1 MVRYELQRLPGAPK
15 QYGTMAPGTE
25 LMALLDS
32 LRLHNN
38 VKVRLNGR
46 ELNDDFDLSFK
57 LRAGDVVAVFDQPE
71 SGGLIKTLL
80 NPVEHLNPI
89 RFTKKVMSG
98 LTGQQTASSPS
109 ISTGESPNNDATGQ
123 TNRARLYKG
132 RPNIYGQCR
141 VYPDLIQ
148 QALFE
153 YIDNNKYITE
163 WFEVGFGKYTI
174 TSVRYSE
181 SNLGSLA
188 GASYQIF
195 DPGVTIGT
203 IDVGYQF
210 DDVDNEEVPGLNES
224 EDFPAQTATTTAP
237 TAMLIESNQLKATV
251 LSNDDNFSYFAALA
265 VPHPVTFVINATWNA
280 GGGPVTRDVTG
291 SGNIV
296 YSESYI
302 GEDTQSY
309 TTFYLGDMTGEITT
323 LPSDATLNL
332 TLFTLND
339 QTPLVI
345 GPSVS
350 PLEST
355 QIWVHV
361 MVQLGATS
369 GTSRYRIRFWKVDD
383 NNNQIPGTAE
393 QYDYFFDNDFQVTT
407 RYFRT
412 THKFSPAAGTGRYA
426 VTIER
431 LDNSNDG
438 NVVTLMAIHAVN
450 TRANV
455 VYPEDTIARV
465 TIKGSNNSNSN
476 REQKYNMLAQRHTI
490 SYDRTTGQIDYTLR
504 PSRSFADAALH
515 EWIVIGKQDVSS
527 IDVATLYAI
536 ADSITVPELGYF
548 DYTFSDEKLSLGERI
563 RTICNAARVDGN
575 NIGDVLTFWRDEKVS
590 YPDAVFARSNMFFDE
605 YKVSWQMSLPGGY
618 DGVTV
623 DYVDPLTNKKSYVYL
638 QIDAGGIRE
647 VEDATVNAS
656 QISLDGCRNRTQ
668 AVDRAWLEAQ
678 RLLYSRMSMTVKVL
692 ETEQVVRGAV
702 AQCPDM
708 YDNRQQ
714 NGYLTGRNGDIF
726 TTSERIDFSFGDM
739 WVVMTDS
746 LGNFRGRWRAYPVS
760 GTAKAFQA
768 AADAFELNIYNGAD
782 CQVASRYF
790 IATDSELNSTI
801 WRVETAKPNGDY
813 TQTLTLS
820 EYSDSIYP

>member
-1 MVRYELQRLPGAPK
+1 MVRYELQCLPGAPK
-15 QYGTMAPGTE
+15 QYGTTAPGTE
-25 LMALLDS
+25 LIALLDS

-98 LTGQQTASSPS
+98 LSGQQTASSPS

-163 WFEVGFGKYTI
+163 WFEVGYGKYTI
-174 TSVRYSE
+174 SSVRYSE

-195 DPGVTIGT
+195 DPGATIGT

-224 EDFPAQTATTTAP
+224 EDFPAQTATTTSP

-412 THKFSPAAGTGRYA
+412 THKYSPAAGAGRYA

-455 VYPEDTIARV
+455 IYPDDTIARV

-515 EWIVIGKQDVSS
+515 EWVIIGKQDVAS
-527 IDVATLYAI
+527 IDAATLYAI
-536 ADSITVPELGYF
+536 ADSIPVPELGYF

-668 AVDRAWLEAQ
+668 AVDRAWLEAR

-702 AQCPDM
+702 VQCPDM
-708 YDNRQQ
+708 YDNKQQ

-746 LGNFRGRWRAYPVS
+746 QGNFRGRWRAYPVT
-760 GTAKAFQA
+760 GNAKAFQA
-768 AADAFELNIYNGAD
+768 PADAFDLNIYNGAD

-790 IATDSELNSTI
+790 IATDSELNATI

-820 EYSDSIYP
+820 EYSDAIYP

>member
-174 TSVRYSE
+174 SSVRYSE

-323 LPSDATLNL
+323 LPSDATLNM

-455 VYPEDTIARV
+455 VYPDDTIARV

-476 REQKYNMLAQRHTI
+476 REQKYNMLAHRHTI

-515 EWIVIGKQDVSS
+515 EWVVIGKQDVSS

-536 ADSITVPELGYF
+536 ADSISVPELGYF

-575 NIGDVLTFWRDEKVS
+575 NIGDVLTFWRDEKVT

-605 YKVSWQMSLPGGY
+605 YKASWQMSLPGGY

-702 AQCPDM
+702 VQCPDM

-768 AADAFELNIYNGAD
+768 AADAFDLNIYNGAD

>member
-25 LMALLDS
+25 LIALLDS

-163 WFEVGFGKYTI
+163 WFEVGYGKYTI
-174 TSVRYSE
+174 SSVRYSE

-195 DPGVTIGT
+195 DPGATIGT

-455 VYPEDTIARV
+455 VYPDDTIARV

-476 REQKYNMLAQRHTI
+476 REQKYNMLAHRHTI

-515 EWIVIGKQDVSS
+515 EWVVIGKQDVSS

-536 ADSITVPELGYF
+536 ADSISVPELGYF

-563 RTICNAARVDGN
+563 RNICNAARVDGN
-575 NIGDVLTFWRDEKVS
+575 NIGDVLTFWRDEKVT

-702 AQCPDM
+702 VQCPDM

-768 AADAFELNIYNGAD
+768 AADVFDLNIYNGAD

-790 IATDSELNSTI
+790 IATESELNSTI

>member
-15 QYGTMAPGTE
+15 QYGTTAPGTE
-25 LMALLDS
+25 LIALLDS

-174 TSVRYSE
+174 SSVRYSE

-195 DPGVTIGT
+195 DPGATIGT

-251 LSNDDNFSYFAALA
+251 LSNDENFSYFAALA

-412 THKFSPAAGTGRYA
+412 THKFSPTAGTGRYA

-476 REQKYNMLAQRHTI
+476 REQKYNMLVQRHTI

-702 AQCPDM
+702 VQCPDM

-739 WVVMTDS
+739 WVVMNDS

-768 AADAFELNIYNGAD
+768 AADAFDLNIYNGAD

>member
-15 QYGTMAPGTE
+15 QRGTE
-25 LMALLDS
+25 EQGTQLITLLDK
-32 LRLHNN
+32 LKLHNN
-38 VKVRLNGR
+38 VVVRLNGR
-46 ELNDDFDLSFK
+46 KLPDDFDLGYP

-71 SGGLIKTLL
+71 GGGLIKTLL
-80 NPVEHLNPI
+80 NPIEHLNPI
-89 RFTKKVMSG
+89 RFTKKVLSG
-98 LTGQQTASSPS
+98 ITGQQNASSPS

-141 VYPDLIQ
+141 VFPDLIQ

-153 YIDNNKYITE
+153 FIDNNKYITE
-163 WFEVGFGKYTI
+163 WFEVGYGKYTI
-174 TSVRYSE
+174 SSVRYSE

-195 DPGVTIGT
+195 DPGVTIGS

-224 EDFPAQTATTTAP
+224 EDFPAQTATTTTP
-237 TAMLIESNQLKATV
+237 TAMVIESNQLKATV
-251 LSNDDNFSYFAALA
+251 LSNDDNFTYFAALA

-280 GGGPVTRDVTG
+280 GGSTVTRNVTG
-291 SGNIV
+291 SANIV
-296 YSESYI
+296 YSESFI
-302 GEDTQSY
+302 GEDILSY

-323 LPSDATLNL
+323 LPADATINL

-350 PLEST
+350 PLESS
-355 QIWVHV
+355 QVWVHV
-361 MVQLGATS
+361 MVQLGATA

-383 NNNQIPGTAE
+383 SNNQIPGTSE

-412 THKFSPAAGTGRYA
+412 SHKYTPAAGAGRYA

-450 TRANV
+450 TRENV
-455 VYPEDTIARV
+455 VYPDDTIAKV
-465 TIKGSNNSNSN
+465 TIKGPNNSNSN

-490 SYDRTTGQIDYTLR
+490 SYDRTTGLIDYTLR
-504 PSRSFADAALH
+504 PSRSFADAVLH

-536 ADSITVPELGYF
+536 ADSITVPELSYF

-563 RTICNAARVDGN
+563 KTICNVARVDGN
-575 NIGDVLTFWRDEKVS
+575 NIGDVLTFWRDEKVVN
-590 YPDAVFARSNMFFDE
+590 PDAVFARSNMFWDE
-605 YKVSWQMSLPGGY
+605 YKVTWTMSLPGGY
-618 DGVTV
+618 DGVTL
-623 DYVDPLTNKKSYVYL
+623 DYVDASTNKKSYIYL
-638 QIDAGGIRE
+638 SITDAGITQ
-647 VEDATVNAS
+647 VDDATVNAK
-656 QISLDGCRNRTQ
+656 QISLSGCRNATQ
-668 AVDRAWLEAQ
+668 ANDRAWLEA
-678 RLLYSRMSMTVKVL
+678 RKILLSRVTMTVKVL
-692 ETEQVVRGAV
+692 ESTQVMRGTV
-702 AQCPDM
+702 VQCPDM
-708 YDNRQQ
+708 YDNAQQ
-714 NGYLTGRNGDIF
+714 TGYLRGREGDVF
-726 TTSERIDFSFGDM
+726 HTSEIIDFTAGDM

-746 LGNFRGRWRAYPVS
+746 QGNYRGRWRAYPVDGVS
-760 GTAKAFQA
+760 RAFQA
-768 AADAFELNIYNGAD
+768 AADGFDINIYDGVSV
-782 CQVASRYF
+782 QSPSRYF
-790 IATDSELNSTI
+790 IATDSELNSTL
-801 WRVETAKPNGDY
+801 WRVDSAKPNGDE
-813 TQTLTLS
+813 TQTLSLT
-820 EYSDSIYP
+820 EYSAAIYS

>member
-15 QYGTMAPGTE
+15 QRGTEEPGTQ
-25 LMALLDS
+25 LLD
-32 LRLHNN
+32 LLDKLKLHNN
-38 VKVRLNGR
+38 VVVKLNGR
-46 ELNDDFDLSFK
+46 KLDDDFDLYYP

-71 SGGLIKTLL
+71 GGGLIKTLL
-80 NPVEHLNPI
+80 NPIEHLNPI
-89 RFTKKVMSG
+89 RFTKKVLAG
-98 LTGQQTASSPS
+98 ITGQQSASSPS

-141 VYPDLIQ
+141 VFPDLIQ

-153 YIDNNKYITE
+153 FIDNNKYITE
-163 WFEVGFGKYTI
+163 WFEVGYGKYTI
-174 TSVRYSE
+174 SSVRYSE

-195 DPGVTIGT
+195 DPGMTIGT

-224 EDFPAQTATTTAP
+224 EDFPAQTATTSAP
-237 TAMLIESNQLKATV
+237 TAMAIESNQLKATV
-251 LSNDDNFSYFAALA
+251 LSNDDNFTYFAALA

-280 GGGPVTRDVTG
+280 GGSPVTRNVTG

-296 YSESYI
+296 YSESFI
-302 GEDTQSY
+302 GTDTLSY

-323 LPSDATLNL
+323 LPADAIINL

-350 PLEST
+350 PIESS
-355 QIWVHV
+355 QVWVHV
-361 MVQLGATS
+361 MVQLGATA

-383 NNNQIPGTAE
+383 SNNQIPGTSE

-412 THKFSPAAGTGRYA
+412 SHKYTPAAGSGRYA

-450 TRANV
+450 VRENV
-455 VYPEDTIARV
+455 VYPDDTIAKV
-465 TIKGSNNSNSN
+465 TIKGPNNSNSN

-490 SYDRTTGQIDYTLR
+490 SYDRATGLIDYTLR

-515 EWIVIGKQDVSS
+515 EWIVIGRQDVSS

-563 RTICNAARVDGN
+563 KTICNVARVDGN
-575 NIGDVLTFWRDEKVS
+575 NIGDVLTFWRDEKVVN
-590 YPDAVFARSNMFFDE
+590 PDAVFARSNMFWDE
-605 YKVSWQMSLPGGY
+605 YKVTWTMSLPGGY
-618 DGVTV
+618 DGVTL
-623 DYVDPLTNKKSYVYL
+623 DYVDASTNKKSYIYL
-638 QIDAGGIRE
+638 SITDAGITQ
-647 VEDATVNAS
+647 VDDATVNAK
-656 QISLDGCRNRTQ
+656 QISLSGCRNATQ
-668 AVDRAWLEAQ
+668 ANDRAWLEA
-678 RLLYSRMSMTVKVL
+678 RKILLSRVTMTVKVL
-692 ETEQVVRGAV
+692 ESTQVMRGTV
-702 AQCPDM
+702 VQCPDM
-708 YDNRQQ
+708 YDNAQQ
-714 NGYLTGRNGDIF
+714 TGYLRGREGDVF
-726 TTSERIDFSFGDM
+726 HTSEIIDFTAGDM

-746 LGNFRGRWRAYPVS
+746 QGNYRGRWRAYPVDGVS
-760 GTAKAFQA
+760 RAFQA
-768 AADAFELNIYNGAD
+768 AADGFDINIYDGVSV
-782 CQVASRYF
+782 QSPSRYF
-790 IATDSELNSTI
+790 IATDSELNSTL
-801 WRVETAKPNGDY
+801 WRVDSAKPNGDE
-813 TQTLTLS
+813 TQTLSLT
-820 EYSDSIYP
+820 EYSAAIYS

>member
-15 QYGTMAPGTE
+15 QYGTTAPGTE
-25 LMALLDS
+25 LVALLDS

-174 TSVRYSE
+174 SSVRYSE

-195 DPGVTIGT
+195 DPGATIGT

-280 GGGPVTRDVTG
+280 GGGPVTRNVTG

-309 TTFYLGDMTGEITT
+309 TTFYLGDMTGEVTT
-323 LPSDATLNL
+323 LPADATLNL

-575 NIGDVLTFWRDEKVS
+575 NIGDVLTFWRDEKVT

-678 RLLYSRMSMTVKVL
+678 RLMYSRMSMTVKVL

-702 AQCPDM
+702 VQCPDM

-768 AADAFELNIYNGAD
+768 AADAFDLNIYNGAD

>member
-1 MVRYELQRLPGAPK
+1 MVRYELQRLPGAPR
-15 QYGTMAPGTE
+15 QRGTEEPGTQ
-25 LMALLDS
+25 LIALLDK
-32 LRLHNN
+32 LKLHNN
-38 VKVRLNGR
+38 VVVKLNGR
-46 ELNDDFDLSFK
+46 KLDDDFDLSCP

-71 SGGLIKTLL
+71 GGGLIKTLL
-80 NPVEHLNPI
+80 NPIEHLNPI
-89 RFTKKVMSG
+89 RFTKKVLAG
-98 LTGQQTASSPS
+98 ITGQQTASSPS

-141 VYPDLIQ
+141 VFPDLIQ

-153 YIDNNKYITE
+153 FIDNNKYITE
-163 WFEVGFGKYTI
+163 WFEVGYGKYTI
-174 TSVRYSE
+174 SSVRYSE

-188 GASYQIF
+188 GASYQTF

-237 TAMLIESNQLKATV
+237 TAMVIESNQLKATV
-251 LSNDDNFSYFAALA
+251 LSNDDNFTYFAALA

-280 GGGPVTRDVTG
+280 GGSPVTRNVTG

-296 YSESYI
+296 YSESFI
-302 GEDTQSY
+302 GEDTLSY

-323 LPSDATLNL
+323 LPADATINL

-350 PLEST
+350 PLESS
-355 QIWVHV
+355 QVWVHV
-361 MVQLGATS
+361 MVQLGATA

-383 NNNQIPGTAE
+383 SNNQIPGTSE

-412 THKFSPAAGTGRYA
+412 SHKYTPAAGAGRYA

-450 TRANV
+450 TRENV
-455 VYPEDTIARV
+455 VYPDDTIAKV
-465 TIKGSNNSNSN
+465 TIKGPNNSNSN

-490 SYDRTTGQIDYTLR
+490 SYDRTTGLIDYTLR
-504 PSRSFADAALH
+504 PSRSFADAVLH

-536 ADSITVPELGYF
+536 ADSITVPELSYF

-563 RTICNAARVDGN
+563 KTICNVARVDGN
-575 NIGDVLTFWRDEKVS
+575 NIGDVLTFWRDEKVVN
-590 YPDAVFARSNMFFDE
+590 PDAVFARSNMFWDE
-605 YKVSWQMSLPGGY
+605 YKVTWTMSLPGGY
-618 DGVTV
+618 DGVTL
-623 DYVDPLTNKKSYVYL
+623 DYVDASTNKKSYIYL
-638 QIDAGGIRE
+638 SITDAGITQ
-647 VEDATVNAS
+647 VDDATVNAK
-656 QISLDGCRNRTQ
+656 QISLSGCRNATQ
-668 AVDRAWLEAQ
+668 ANDRAWLEA
-678 RLLYSRMSMTVKVL
+678 RKILLSRVTMTVKVL
-692 ETEQVVRGAV
+692 ESTQVMRGTV
-702 AQCPDM
+702 VQCPDM
-708 YDNRQQ
+708 YDNAQQ
-714 NGYLTGRNGDIF
+714 TGYLRGREGDVF
-726 TTSERIDFSFGDM
+726 HTSEIIDFTAGDM

-746 LGNFRGRWRAYPVS
+746 QGNYRGRWRAYPVDGVS
-760 GTAKAFQA
+760 RAFQA
-768 AADAFELNIYNGAD
+768 AADGFDINIYDGVSV
-782 CQVASRYF
+782 QSPSRYF
-790 IATDSELNSTI
+790 IATDSELNSTL
-801 WRVETAKPNGDY
+801 WRVDSAKPNGDE
-813 TQTLTLS
+813 TQTLSLT
-820 EYSDSIYP
+820 EYSAAIYS

>member
-15 QYGTMAPGTE
+15 QYGTTAPGTE
-25 LMALLDS
+25 LIALLDS

-174 TSVRYSE
+174 SSVRYSE

-195 DPGVTIGT
+195 DPGATIGT

-251 LSNDDNFSYFAALA
+251 LSNDDNFSYFSALA

-280 GGGPVTRDVTG
+280 GGGPVTRNVTG

-309 TTFYLGDMTGEITT
+309 TTFYLGDMTGEVTT
-323 LPSDATLNL
+323 LPADATLNL

-575 NIGDVLTFWRDEKVS
+575 NIGDVLTFWRDEKVT

-668 AVDRAWLEAQ
+668 AVDRAWLEAR

-702 AQCPDM
+702 VQCPDM

-760 GTAKAFQA
+760 GAAKAFQA
-768 AADAFELNIYNGAD
+768 AADAFDLNIYNGAD

>member
-15 QYGTMAPGTE
+15 QYGTTAPGTE
-25 LMALLDS
+25 LVALLDS

-174 TSVRYSE
+174 SSVRYSE

-195 DPGVTIGT
+195 DPGATIGT

-280 GGGPVTRDVTG
+280 GGGPVTRNVTG

-309 TTFYLGDMTGEITT
+309 TTFYLGDMTGEVTT
-323 LPSDATLNL
+323 LPADATLNL

-563 RTICNAARVDGN
+563 RTILNAARVDGN
-575 NIGDVLTFWRDEKVS
+575 NIGDVLTFWRDEKVT

-678 RLLYSRMSMTVKVL
+678 RLMYSRMSMTVKVL

-702 AQCPDM
+702 VQCPDM

-768 AADAFELNIYNGAD
+768 AADAFDLNIYNGAD

>member
-15 QYGTMAPGTE
+15 QYGTTAPGTE
-25 LMALLDS
+25 LIALLDS

-163 WFEVGFGKYTI
+163 WFEVGYGKYTI
-174 TSVRYSE
+174 PSVRYSE

-195 DPGVTIGT
+195 DPGATIGT

-251 LSNDDNFSYFAALA
+251 LSNDDNFSYFSALA

-280 GGGPVTRDVTG
+280 GGGPVTRNVTG

-309 TTFYLGDMTGEITT
+309 TTFYLGDMTGEVTT
-323 LPSDATLNL
+323 LPADATLNL

-465 TIKGSNNSNSN
+465 TIKGGNNSNSN

-527 IDVATLYAI
+527 IDVAMLYAI
-536 ADSITVPELGYF
+536 ADSISVPELGYF

-575 NIGDVLTFWRDEKVS
+575 NIGDVLTFWRDEKVT

-678 RLLYSRMSMTVKVL
+678 RILYSRLSMTVKVL

-702 AQCPDM
+702 VQCPDM
-708 YDNRQQ
+708 YDNKQQ

-768 AADAFELNIYNGAD
+768 AADAFDLNIYNGAD

>member
-15 QYGTMAPGTE
+15 QYGTTAPGTE
-25 LMALLDS
+25 LIVLLDS

-174 TSVRYSE
+174 SSVRYSE

-195 DPGVTIGT
+195 DPGATIGT

-251 LSNDDNFSYFAALA
+251 LSNDDNFSYFSALA

-309 TTFYLGDMTGEITT
+309 TTFYLGDMTGEVTT
-323 LPSDATLNL
+323 LPADATLNL

-575 NIGDVLTFWRDEKVS
+575 NIGDVLTFWRDEKVT

-702 AQCPDM
+702 VQCPDM

-746 LGNFRGRWRAYPVS
+746 LGNFRGRWRVYPVS

-768 AADAFELNIYNGAD
+768 AADAFDLNIYNGAD

>member
-15 QYGTMAPGTE
+15 QYGTTATGTE
-25 LMALLDS
+25 LIALLDS

-71 SGGLIKTLL
+71 SGGLLKTLL

-89 RFTKKVMSG
+89 RFTKKVLAG
-98 LTGQQTASSPS
+98 IAGQQNASAPS

-141 VYPDLIQ
+141 VFPDLTQ

-153 YIDNNKYITE
+153 FIDNNKYITE
-163 WFEVGFGKYTI
+163 WFEVGIGKYTI
-174 TSVRYSE
+174 SSVRYSE

-195 DPGVTIGT
+195 EPGATIGT

-210 DDVDNEEVPGLNES
+210 DDIDNEEVPGLNES
-224 EDFPAQTATTTAP
+224 EDFPAQTATTSTP
-237 TAMLIESNQLKATV
+237 TAISIESNQLKATV

-265 VPHPVTFVINATWNA
+265 VPHPVTFVINATWNS
-280 GGGPVTRDVTG
+280 GGSPVTRNVTG

-302 GEDTQSY
+302 GDDTQSY

-323 LPSDATLNL
+323 LPANATINL

-350 PLEST
+350 PLESS
-355 QIWVHV
+355 QIWVHA
-361 MVQLGATS
+361 MVQLGATA
-369 GTSRYRIRFWKVDD
+369 GTTRYRIRFWKVDE

-393 QYDYFFDNDFQVTT
+393 QYDYFFDNDYQVST
-407 RYFRT
+407 RNFRT
-412 THKFSPAAGTGRYA
+412 THKFTPAAGMGRYA

-431 LDNSNDG
+431 LDNSNDS

-450 TRANV
+450 TRVNV
-455 VYPEDTIARV
+455 VYPDDTIARV

-490 SYDRTTGQIDYTLR
+490 SYDRATGQIDYTLR
-504 PSRSFADAALH
+504 PSRSFADAVLH
-515 EWIVIGKQDVSS
+515 EWIVIGKQEASS

-563 RTICNAARVDGN
+563 RAICNVARVDGN

-618 DGVTV
+618 DGITV

-656 QISLDGCRNRTQ
+656 QISLNGCRNRTQ
-668 AVDRAWLEAQ
+668 ALDRAWLEAQ
-678 RLLYSRMSMTVKVL
+678 RLLFSRLSMTIKVL

-702 AQCPDM
+702 VQCPDM
-708 YDNRQQ
+708 YDNKQQ

-726 TTSERIDFSFGDM
+726 TTSERIDFSLGDM

-746 LGNFRGRWRAYPVS
+746 LGNFRGRWRAYPVTGNS
-760 GTAKAFQA
+760 KAFQA
-768 AADAFELNIYNGAD
+768 AADAFDLNIYNGSD

-790 IATDSELNSTI
+790 IATDSELNSSI

-820 EYSDSIYP
+820 EYSDAIYP

>member
-15 QYGTMAPGTE
+15 QYGTTAPGTE
-25 LMALLDS
+25 LIALLDS

-57 LRAGDVVAVFDQPE
+57 LRVGDVVAVFDQPE

-98 LTGQQTASSPS
+98 LSGQQTASSPS

-163 WFEVGFGKYTI
+163 WFEVGYGKYTI
-174 TSVRYSE
+174 SSVRYSE

-195 DPGVTIGT
+195 DPGATIGT

-323 LPSDATLNL
+323 LPSDATLNM

-455 VYPEDTIARV
+455 VYPDDTIARV

-476 REQKYNMLAQRHTI
+476 REQKYNMLAHRHTI

-515 EWIVIGKQDVSS
+515 EWVVIGKQDVSS

-536 ADSITVPELGYF
+536 ADSISVPELGYF

-575 NIGDVLTFWRDEKVS
+575 NIGDVLTFWRDEKVT

-638 QIDAGGIRE
+638 QIDASGIRE

-678 RLLYSRMSMTVKVL
+678 RLMYSRMSMTVKVL

-702 AQCPDM
+702 VQCPDM

-714 NGYLTGRNGDIF
+714 NGYLTGRNDDIF

-768 AADAFELNIYNGAD
+768 AADAFDLNIYNGAD

>member
-1 MVRYELQRLPGAPK
+1 
-15 QYGTMAPGTE
+15 
-25 LMALLDS
+25 
-32 LRLHNN
+32 
-38 VKVRLNGR
+38 
-46 ELNDDFDLSFK
+46 
-57 LRAGDVVAVFDQPE
+57 
-71 SGGLIKTLL
+71 
-80 NPVEHLNPI
+80 
-89 RFTKKVMSG
+89 MSG

-174 TSVRYSE
+174 SSVRYSE

-195 DPGVTIGT
+195 DPGATIGT

-323 LPSDATLNL
+323 LPSDTTLNL

-455 VYPEDTIARV
+455 VYPDDTIARV

-476 REQKYNMLAQRHTI
+476 REQKYNMLAHRHTI

-515 EWIVIGKQDVSS
+515 EWVVIGKQDVSS

-536 ADSITVPELGYF
+536 ADSISVPELGYF

-575 NIGDVLTFWRDEKVS
+575 NIGDVLTFWRDEKVT

-638 QIDAGGIRE
+638 QIDASGIRE

-702 AQCPDM
+702 VQCPDM

-768 AADAFELNIYNGAD
+768 AADAFDLNIYNGAD

-790 IATDSELNSTI
+790 IATESELNSTI

>member
-15 QYGTMAPGTE
+15 QYGTTAPGTE
-25 LMALLDS
+25 LIALLDS

-57 LRAGDVVAVFDQPE
+57 LHAGDVVAVFDQPE

-174 TSVRYSE
+174 SSVRYSE

-195 DPGVTIGT
+195 DPGATIGT

-455 VYPEDTIARV
+455 IYPDDTIARV

-476 REQKYNMLAQRHTI
+476 REQKYNMLAHRHTI

-515 EWIVIGKQDVSS
+515 EWVVIGKQDVSS

-536 ADSITVPELGYF
+536 ADSISVPELGYF

-575 NIGDVLTFWRDEKVS
+575 NIGDVLTFWRDEKVT

-668 AVDRAWLEAQ
+668 AVDRAWLEAR

-702 AQCPDM
+702 VQCPDM

-746 LGNFRGRWRAYPVS
+746 QGNFRGRWRAYPVT
-760 GTAKAFQA
+760 GNAKAFQT
-768 AADAFELNIYNGAD
+768 AADAFDLNIYNGAD

>member
-15 QYGTMAPGTE
+15 QHGTAATGTE
-25 LMALLDS
+25 LIALLDS

-71 SGGLIKTLL
+71 SGGLLKTLL

-89 RFTKKVMSG
+89 RFTKKVLAG
-98 LTGQQTASSPS
+98 ITGQQNASAPS

-141 VYPDLIQ
+141 VFPDLTQ

-153 YIDNNKYITE
+153 FIDNNKYITE
-163 WFEVGFGKYTI
+163 WFEVGYGKYTI
-174 TSVRYSE
+174 SSVRYSE

-195 DPGVTIGT
+195 DPGATIGT

-210 DDVDNEEVPGLNES
+210 DDIDNEEVPGLNES
-224 EDFPAQTATTTAP
+224 EDFPAQTATTSTP
-237 TAMLIESNQLKATV
+237 TAISIESNQLKATV

-265 VPHPVTFVINATWNA
+265 VPHPVTFVINATWNS
-280 GGGPVTRDVTG
+280 GGSPVTRNVTG

-323 LPSDATLNL
+323 LPANATINL

-350 PLEST
+350 PLESS
-355 QIWVHV
+355 QIWVHA
-361 MVQLGATS
+361 MVQLGATA
-369 GTSRYRIRFWKVDD
+369 GTTRYRIRFWKVDD

-393 QYDYFFDNDFQVTT
+393 QYDYFFDNDYQVST
-407 RYFRT
+407 RNFRT
-412 THKFSPAAGTGRYA
+412 THKFTPAAGMGRYA

-431 LDNSNDG
+431 LDNSNDS

-450 TRANV
+450 TRVNV
-455 VYPEDTIARV
+455 VYPDDTIARV

-490 SYDRTTGQIDYTLR
+490 SYDRATGQIDYTLR
-504 PSRSFADAALH
+504 PSRSFADAVLH
-515 EWIVIGKQDVSS
+515 EWIVIGKQEASS

-536 ADSITVPELGYF
+536 ADSITAPELGYF

-623 DYVDPLTNKKSYVYL
+623 DYVDPLTNKKSYIYL

-668 AVDRAWLEAQ
+668 AVDRAWLEAR

-702 AQCPDM
+702 VQCPDM
-708 YDNRQQ
+708 YDNQQQ

-726 TTSERIDFSFGDM
+726 TTSERIDFSLGDM

-746 LGNFRGRWRAYPVS
+746 IGNFRGRWRAYPVT
-760 GTAKAFQA
+760 GNAKAFQA
-768 AADAFELNIYNGAD
+768 AADAFDLNIYNGSD

-790 IATDSELNSTI
+790 IATDSELNSSI

-820 EYSDSIYP
+820 EYSDAIYP

>member
-15 QYGTMAPGTE
+15 QRGVVRAGTE
-25 LMALLDS
+25 LIALLDS

-46 ELNDDFDLSFK
+46 ELNDNFDLSFK
-57 LRAGDVVAVFDQPE
+57 LRAGDVVSVFDQPE
-71 SGGLIKTLL
+71 SGGLLKTLL

-89 RFTKKVMSG
+89 RFTKKVMAG
-98 LTGQQTASSPS
+98 LTGQQNASAPS

-141 VYPDLIQ
+141 VFPDLTQ

-153 YIDNNKYITE
+153 FIDNNKYITE
-163 WFEVGFGKYTI
+163 WFEVGYGKYTI
-174 TSVRYSE
+174 SSVRYSE

-188 GASYQIF
+188 GSSYQIF
-195 DPGVTIGT
+195 DPGATIGT

-210 DDVDNEEVPGLNES
+210 DDIDNDEVPGLNES
-224 EDFPAQTATTTAP
+224 QDFPAQTATTNTP
-237 TAMLIESNQLKATV
+237 TAITIEGNQLKATV
-251 LSNDDNFSYFAALA
+251 LSNEDNFSYFAALA
-265 VPHPVTFVINATWNA
+265 VPHPVTFVINATWNS
-280 GGGPVTRDVTG
+280 GGIPVTRNVTG

-296 YSESYI
+296 YSESFI
-302 GEDTQSY
+302 GEDTLSY
-309 TTFYLGDMTGEITT
+309 TSFYLGDMTGEITT
-323 LPSDATLNL
+323 LPADATINL

-345 GPSVS
+345 GPSIS
-350 PLEST
+350 PLESS
-355 QIWVHV
+355 QVWVHV
-361 MVQLGATS
+361 LVQLGATA
-369 GTSRYRIRFWKVDD
+369 GTTRYRIRFWKVDD
-383 NNNQIPGTAE
+383 SNNQIPGTDE
-393 QYDYFFDNDFQVTT
+393 QYDYFFDNDYQVST
-407 RYFRT
+407 RNYRT
-412 THKFSPAAGTGRYA
+412 THKFTPTAGVGRYA

-431 LDNSNDG
+431 LDNSNDS

-450 TRANV
+450 TRTNV
-455 VYPEDTIARV
+455 VYPDDTIARV

-490 SYDRTTGQIDYTLR
+490 SYDRTTGKIDYTLR

-515 EWIVIGKQDVSS
+515 EWVIIGKQDVAS

-536 ADSITVPELGYF
+536 ADSISVPELGYF

-563 RTICNAARVDGN
+563 RTICNVARVDGN

-668 AVDRAWLEAQ
+668 AADRAWLEA
-678 RLLYSRMSMTVKVL
+678 RRILYSRMSMTVKVL

-702 AQCPDM
+702 VQCPDM
-708 YDNRQQ
+708 YDNKQQ

-726 TTSERIDFSFGDM
+726 TTSERIDFTPGEM

-746 LGNFRGRWRAYPVS
+746 QGNFRGRWRAYPVS
-760 GTAKAFQA
+760 GNTKAFQA
-768 AADAFELNIYNGAD
+768 TADAFDINIYNGDD

-790 IATDSELNSTI
+790 IATDNELNSTI

-820 EYSDSIYP
+820 EYSAEIYP

>member
-15 QYGTMAPGTE
+15 QYGMTAPGTE
-25 LMALLDS
+25 LIALLDS

-174 TSVRYSE
+174 SSVRYSE

-455 VYPEDTIARV
+455 IYPDDTIARV

-476 REQKYNMLAQRHTI
+476 REQKYNMLAHRHTI

-515 EWIVIGKQDVSS
+515 EWVVIGKQDVSS

-536 ADSITVPELGYF
+536 ADSISVPELGYF

-575 NIGDVLTFWRDEKVS
+575 NIGDVLTFWRDEKVT

-702 AQCPDM
+702 VQCPDM

-768 AADAFELNIYNGAD
+768 AADAFDLNIYNGAD

>member
-15 QYGTMAPGTE
+15 QYGTTAPGTE
-25 LMALLDS
+25 LIALLDS

-174 TSVRYSE
+174 SSVRYSE

-195 DPGVTIGT
+195 DPGATIGT

-455 VYPEDTIARV
+455 IYPDDTIARV

-476 REQKYNMLAQRHTI
+476 REQKYNMLAHRHTI

-515 EWIVIGKQDVSS
+515 EWVVIGKQDVSS

-536 ADSITVPELGYF
+536 ADSISVPELGYF

-575 NIGDVLTFWRDEKVS
+575 NIGDVLTFWRDEKVT

-702 AQCPDM
+702 VQCPDM

-768 AADAFELNIYNGAD
+768 AADAFDLNIYNGAD

>member
-15 QYGTMAPGTE
+15 QYGTTPPGTE
-25 LMALLDS
+25 LIALLDS

-71 SGGLIKTLL
+71 SGGLLKTLL

-163 WFEVGFGKYTI
+163 WFEVGYGKYTI
-174 TSVRYSE
+174 SSVRYSE

-195 DPGVTIGT
+195 DPGATIGT

-280 GGGPVTRDVTG
+280 GGGPVTRNVTG

-323 LPSDATLNL
+323 LPGDATLNL

-412 THKFSPAAGTGRYA
+412 THKFSPAAGAGRYA

-515 EWIVIGKQDVSS
+515 EWVVIGKQDVSS
-527 IDVATLYAI
+527 IDVATLYTI

-656 QISLDGCRNRTQ
+656 QISLNGCRNRAQ
-668 AVDRAWLEAQ
+668 ALDRAWLEAQ
-678 RLLYSRMSMTVKVL
+678 RLLYSRLSMTVKVL

-702 AQCPDM
+702 VQCPDM
-708 YDNRQQ
+708 YDNKQQ

-726 TTSERIDFSFGDM
+726 TTSERIDFSLGDM

-746 LGNFRGRWRAYPVS
+746 LGNFRGRWRAYPVT
-760 GTAKAFQA
+760 GNAKAFQS
-768 AADAFELNIYNGAD
+768 AADAFDLNIYNGSD

-790 IATDSELNSTI
+790 IATDSELNSSI

-820 EYSDSIYP
+820 EYSDAIYP

>member
-15 QYGTMAPGTE
+15 QYGTTVPGTE
-25 LMALLDS
+25 LIALLDS

-38 VKVRLNGR
+38 VNVRLNGR

-163 WFEVGFGKYTI
+163 WFEVGYGKYTI
-174 TSVRYSE
+174 SSVRYSE

-195 DPGVTIGT
+195 DPGATIGT

-265 VPHPVTFVINATWNA
+265 VPQPVTFVINATWNA

-412 THKFSPAAGTGRYA
+412 THKYSPAAGAGRYA

-455 VYPEDTIARV
+455 VYPEDTIAKV

-504 PSRSFADAALH
+504 PSRSFADAVLH
-515 EWIVIGKQDVSS
+515 EWVVIGKQDVSS

-536 ADSITVPELGYF
+536 ADSISVPELGYF
-548 DYTFSDEKLSLGERI
+548 DYTFSDEKLSLSERLG
-563 RTICNAARVDGN
+563 TICNAARVDGN

-623 DYVDPLTNKKSYVYL
+623 DYVDPLTNKKSYIYL

-668 AVDRAWLEAQ
+668 ALDRAWLEAQ
-678 RLLYSRMSMTVKVL
+678 RLLYSRLSMTVKVL

-702 AQCPDM
+702 VQCPDM
-708 YDNRQQ
+708 YDNKQQ

-726 TTSERIDFSFGDM
+726 TTSERIDFSLGDM

-746 LGNFRGRWRAYPVS
+746 LGNFRGRWRAYPVT
-760 GTAKAFQA
+760 GNAKAFQA
-768 AADAFELNIYNGAD
+768 AADAFDLNIYNGSD

-790 IATDSELNSTI
+790 IATDSELNSSI

>member
-15 QYGTMAPGTE
+15 QYGTTLPGTE
-25 LMALLDS
+25 LIALLDF

-46 ELNDDFDLSFK
+46 ELKDDFDLSFK

-71 SGGLIKTLL
+71 SGGLLKTLL

-89 RFTKKVMSG
+89 RFTKKVLAG
-98 LTGQQTASSPS
+98 ITGQQNASAPS

-141 VYPDLIQ
+141 VFPDLTQ

-153 YIDNNKYITE
+153 FIDNNKYITE
-163 WFEVGFGKYTI
+163 WFEVGIGKYTI
-174 TSVRYSE
+174 SSVRYSE

-195 DPGVTIGT
+195 EPGATIGT

-210 DDVDNEEVPGLNES
+210 DDIDNEEVPGLNES
-224 EDFPAQTATTTAP
+224 EDFPAQTATTSTP
-237 TAMLIESNQLKATV
+237 TAISIESNQLKATV

-265 VPHPVTFVINATWNA
+265 VPHPVTFVINATWNS
-280 GGGPVTRDVTG
+280 GGSPVTTNVTG

-296 YSESYI
+296 YSESFI

-323 LPSDATLNL
+323 LPANATINL

-350 PLEST
+350 PLESS
-355 QIWVHV
+355 QIWVHA
-361 MVQLGATS
+361 MVQLGATA
-369 GTSRYRIRFWKVDD
+369 GTTRYRIRLWKVDE
-383 NNNQIPGTAE
+383 NNNQLPGTAE
-393 QYDYFFDNDFQVTT
+393 QYDYFFDNDYQVST
-407 RYFRT
+407 RNFRT
-412 THKFSPAAGTGRYA
+412 THKFTPAAGMGRYA

-431 LDNSNDG
+431 LDNSNDS

-450 TRANV
+450 TRVNV
-455 VYPEDTIARV
+455 VYPDDTLARV

-490 SYDRTTGQIDYTLR
+490 SYDRTTGQVDYMLR
-504 PSRSFADAALH
+504 PSRSFADAVLH
-515 EWIVIGKQDVSS
+515 EWVVIGKQDVAS
-527 IDVATLYAI
+527 IDLATLYAI

-575 NIGDVLTFWRDEKVS
+575 NIGDVLTFWRDEQVS
-590 YPDAVFARSNMFFDE
+590 YPDAVFSRSNMFFDE

-647 VEDATVNAS
+647 VEDASVNAS
-656 QISLDGCRNRTQ
+656 QISMDGCRNRTQ
-668 AVDRAWLEAQ
+668 ALDRAWLEAQ
-678 RLLYSRMSMTVKVL
+678 RLLYSRLSMTVKVL

-702 AQCPDM
+702 VQCPDM
-708 YDNRQQ
+708 YDNKQQ

-726 TTSERIDFSFGDM
+726 TTSERIDFSLGDM

-746 LGNFRGRWRAYPVS
+746 LGNFRGRWRAYPVT
-760 GTAKAFQA
+760 GNAKAFQS
-768 AADAFELNIYNGAD
+768 AADAFDLNIYNGSD

-790 IATDSELNSTI
+790 IATDSELNSSI

-820 EYSDSIYP
+820 EYSDAIYP

>member
-15 QYGTMAPGTE
+15 QYGTTPPGTE
-25 LMALLDS
+25 LIALLDS

-38 VKVRLNGR
+38 VKIRLNGR

-71 SGGLIKTLL
+71 SGGLLKTLL

-89 RFTKKVMSG
+89 RFTKKVLAG
-98 LTGQQTASSPS
+98 ITGQQNASAPS

-141 VYPDLIQ
+141 VFPDLTQ

-153 YIDNNKYITE
+153 FIDNNKYITE
-163 WFEVGFGKYTI
+163 WFEVGIGKYTI
-174 TSVRYSE
+174 SSVRYSE

-195 DPGVTIGT
+195 DPGATIGT

-210 DDVDNEEVPGLNES
+210 DDIDNEEVPGLNES
-224 EDFPAQTATTTAP
+224 EDFPAQTATTSTP
-237 TAMLIESNQLKATV
+237 TAMSIESNQLKATV

-265 VPHPVTFVINATWNA
+265 VPHPVTFVINATWNS
-280 GGGPVTRDVTG
+280 GGSPVTRNVTG

-323 LPSDATLNL
+323 LPANATINL

-350 PLEST
+350 PLESS
-355 QIWVHV
+355 QIWVHA
-361 MVQLGATS
+361 MVQLGATA
-369 GTSRYRIRFWKVDD
+369 GTTRYRIRFWKVDE

-393 QYDYFFDNDFQVTT
+393 QYDYFFDNDYQVST
-407 RYFRT
+407 RNFRT
-412 THKFSPAAGTGRYA
+412 THKFTPAAGMGRYA

-431 LDNSNDG
+431 LDNSNDS

-450 TRANV
+450 TRVNV
-455 VYPEDTIARV
+455 VYPDDTLARV
-465 TIKGSNNSNSN
+465 TIKGSNNSNSS

-490 SYDRTTGQIDYTLR
+490 SYDRTTGQVDYTLR
-504 PSRSFADAALH
+504 PSRSFADAVLH
-515 EWIVIGKQDVSS
+515 EWVVIGKQDVAS

-536 ADSITVPELGYF
+536 ADSISVPELGYF

-656 QISLDGCRNRTQ
+656 QISLDGCRNRAQ
-668 AVDRAWLEAQ
+668 ALDRAWLEAQ
-678 RLLYSRMSMTVKVL
+678 RLLYSRLSMTVKVL

-702 AQCPDM
+702 VQCPDM
-708 YDNRQQ
+708 YDNKQQ

-726 TTSERIDFSFGDM
+726 TTSERIDFSLGDM

-746 LGNFRGRWRAYPVS
+746 LGNFRGRWRAYPVT
-760 GTAKAFQA
+760 GNAKAFQA
-768 AADAFELNIYNGAD
+768 ATDAFDLNIYNGSD

-790 IATDSELNSTI
+790 IATDSELNSSI

-820 EYSDSIYP
+820 EYSDAIYP

>member
-15 QYGTMAPGTE
+15 QYGTTAPGTE
-25 LMALLDS
+25 LIALLDS

-38 VKVRLNGR
+38 VKVRLNGC

-163 WFEVGFGKYTI
+163 WFEVGYGKYTI
-174 TSVRYSE
+174 SSVRYSE

-195 DPGVTIGT
+195 DPGATIGT

-251 LSNDDNFSYFAALA
+251 LSNDDNFSYFSALA

-280 GGGPVTRDVTG
+280 GGGPVTRNVTG

-309 TTFYLGDMTGEITT
+309 TTFYLGDMTGEVTT
-323 LPSDATLNL
+323 LPADATLNL

-575 NIGDVLTFWRDEKVS
+575 NIGDVLTFWRDEKVT

-668 AVDRAWLEAQ
+668 AVDRAWLEAR

-702 AQCPDM
+702 VQCPDM

-768 AADAFELNIYNGAD
+768 AADAFDLNIYNGAD

>member
-15 QYGTMAPGTE
+15 QYGTTPPGTE
-25 LMALLDS
+25 LIALLDS
-32 LRLHNN
+32 LRLHSN

-46 ELNDDFDLSFK
+46 ELKDDFDLSFK

-71 SGGLIKTLL
+71 SGGLLKTLL

-89 RFTKKVMSG
+89 RFTKKVLAG
-98 LTGQQTASSPS
+98 ITGQQNASAPS

-141 VYPDLIQ
+141 VFPDLTQ

-153 YIDNNKYITE
+153 FIDNNKYITE
-163 WFEVGFGKYTI
+163 WFEVGLGKYTI
-174 TSVRYSE
+174 SSVRYSE

-195 DPGVTIGT
+195 DPGATIGT

-210 DDVDNEEVPGLNES
+210 DDIDNEEVPGLNES
-224 EDFPAQTATTTAP
+224 EDFPAQTATTSTP
-237 TAMLIESNQLKATV
+237 TAISIESNQLKATV

-265 VPHPVTFVINATWNA
+265 VPHPVTFVINATWNS
-280 GGGPVTRDVTG
+280 GGSPVTRNVTG

-323 LPSDATLNL
+323 LPANATINL

-350 PLEST
+350 PLESS
-355 QIWVHV
+355 QIWVHA
-361 MVQLGATS
+361 MVQLGATA
-369 GTSRYRIRFWKVDD
+369 GTTRYRIRFWKVDD

-393 QYDYFFDNDFQVTT
+393 QYDYFFDNDYQVST
-407 RYFRT
+407 RNFRT
-412 THKFSPAAGTGRYA
+412 THKFTPAAGMGCYA

-431 LDNSNDG
+431 LDNSNDS

-450 TRANV
+450 TRVNV
-455 VYPEDTIARV
+455 VYPDDTIARV

-490 SYDRTTGQIDYTLR
+490 SYDRATGQIDYTLR
-504 PSRSFADAALH
+504 PSRSFADAVLH
-515 EWIVIGKQDVSS
+515 EWIVIGKQEASS

-618 DGVTV
+618 DGVTI

-638 QIDAGGIRE
+638 QIDSGGIRE

-668 AVDRAWLEAQ
+668 AVDRAWLEAR

-702 AQCPDM
+702 VQCPDM
-708 YDNRQQ
+708 YDNKQQ

-726 TTSERIDFSFGDM
+726 TTSERIDFSLGDM

-746 LGNFRGRWRAYPVS
+746 LGNFRGRWRAYPVTGNS
-760 GTAKAFQA
+760 KAFQA
-768 AADAFELNIYNGAD
+768 AADAFDLNIYNGSD

-790 IATDSELNSTI
+790 IATDSELNSSI

-820 EYSDSIYP
+820 EYSDAIYP

>member
-15 QYGTMAPGTE
+15 QYGTAPPGTE
-25 LMALLDS
+25 LIALLDS

-71 SGGLIKTLL
+71 SGGLLKTLL

-89 RFTKKVMSG
+89 RFTKKVMAG
-98 LTGQQTASSPS
+98 LTGQQNASAPS

-141 VYPDLIQ
+141 VFPDLTQ

-153 YIDNNKYITE
+153 FIDNNKYITE
-163 WFEVGFGKYTI
+163 WFEVGIGKYTI
-174 TSVRYSE
+174 SSVRYSE

-195 DPGVTIGT
+195 EPGATIGT

-210 DDVDNEEVPGLNES
+210 DDIDNEEVPGLNES
-224 EDFPAQTATTTAP
+224 EDFPAQTATTSTP
-237 TAMLIESNQLKATV
+237 TAISIESNQLKATV

-265 VPHPVTFVINATWNA
+265 VPHPVTFVINATWNS
-280 GGGPVTRDVTG
+280 GGSPVTRNVTG

-296 YSESYI
+296 YSESFI

-323 LPSDATLNL
+323 LPANATINL

-350 PLEST
+350 PLESS
-355 QIWVHV
+355 QIWVHA
-361 MVQLGATS
+361 MVQLGATA
-369 GTSRYRIRFWKVDD
+369 GTTRYRIRFWKVDE

-393 QYDYFFDNDFQVTT
+393 QYDYFFDNDYQVST
-407 RYFRT
+407 RNFRT
-412 THKFSPAAGTGRYA
+412 THKFTPAAGMGRYA

-431 LDNSNDG
+431 LDNSNDS

-450 TRANV
+450 TRVNV
-455 VYPEDTIARV
+455 VYPDDTLARV

-490 SYDRTTGQIDYTLR
+490 SYDRTTGQVDYTLR
-504 PSRSFADAALH
+504 PSRSFADAVLH
-515 EWIVIGKQDVSS
+515 EWVVIGKQDVAS

-536 ADSITVPELGYF
+536 ADSISVPELGYF

-605 YKVSWQMSLPGGY
+605 YKVSWQMSLPGGF

-623 DYVDPLTNKKSYVYL
+623 DYVDPLTNKKSYIYL

-656 QISLDGCRNRTQ
+656 QISLDGCRNRAQ
-668 AVDRAWLEAQ
+668 ALDRAWLEAQ
-678 RLLYSRMSMTVKVL
+678 RLLYSRQSMTVKVL

-702 AQCPDM
+702 VQCPDM
-708 YDNRQQ
+708 YDNKQQ
-714 NGYLTGRNGDIF
+714 NGYITGRNGDIF
-726 TTSERIDFSFGDM
+726 TTSERIDFTLGDM
-739 WVVMTDS
+739 WVVMTDN
-746 LGNFRGRWRAYPVS
+746 LGNFRGRWRAYPVT
-760 GTAKAFQA
+760 GNAKAFRS
-768 AADAFELNIYNGAD
+768 AADAFDLNIYNGSD

-790 IATDSELNSTI
+790 IATDSELNSSI

-820 EYSDSIYP
+820 EYSDAIYP

>member
-15 QYGTMAPGTE
+15 QYGTTAPGTE
-25 LMALLDS
+25 LIALLDS

-174 TSVRYSE
+174 SSVRYSE

-280 GGGPVTRDVTG
+280 GGGPVTRNVTG

-309 TTFYLGDMTGEITT
+309 TTFYLGDMTGEVTT
-323 LPSDATLNL
+323 LPADATLNL

-702 AQCPDM
+702 VQCPDM

-739 WVVMTDS
+739 WVVMNDS

-768 AADAFELNIYNGAD
+768 AADAFDLNIYNGAD

>member
-174 TSVRYSE
+174 SSVRYSE

-195 DPGVTIGT
+195 DPGATIGT

-280 GGGPVTRDVTG
+280 GGGPVTRNVTG

-302 GEDTQSY
+302 GDDTQSY
-309 TTFYLGDMTGEITT
+309 TTFYLGDMTGEVTT
-323 LPSDATLNL
+323 LPADATLNL

-455 VYPEDTIARV
+455 IYPDDTIARV

-476 REQKYNMLAQRHTI
+476 REQKYNMLAHRHTI

-515 EWIVIGKQDVSS
+515 EWVVIGKQDVSS

-536 ADSITVPELGYF
+536 ADSISVPELGYF

-575 NIGDVLTFWRDEKVS
+575 NIGDVLTFWRDEKVT

-702 AQCPDM
+702 VQCPDM

-726 TTSERIDFSFGDM
+726 STSERIDFSFGDM

-768 AADAFELNIYNGAD
+768 AADAFDLNIYNGAD

>member
-15 QYGTMAPGTE
+15 QYGTTAPGTE

-174 TSVRYSE
+174 SSVRYSE

-195 DPGVTIGT
+195 DPGATIGT

-455 VYPEDTIARV
+455 IYPDDTIARV

-476 REQKYNMLAQRHTI
+476 REQKYNMLAHRHTI
-490 SYDRTTGQIDYTLR
+490 SYDRTTGQTDYTLR

-515 EWIVIGKQDVSS
+515 EWVVIGKQDVSS

-536 ADSITVPELGYF
+536 ADSISVPELGYF

-575 NIGDVLTFWRDEKVS
+575 NIGDVLTFWRDEKVT

-702 AQCPDM
+702 VQCPDM

-768 AADAFELNIYNGAD
+768 AADAFDLNIYNGAD

>member
-15 QYGTMAPGTE
+15 QYGTTAPGTE
-25 LMALLDS
+25 LIALLDS

-174 TSVRYSE
+174 SSVRYSE

-195 DPGVTIGT
+195 DPGATIGT

-280 GGGPVTRDVTG
+280 GGGPVTRNVTG

-309 TTFYLGDMTGEITT
+309 TTFYLGDMTGEVTT
-323 LPSDATLNL
+323 LPADATLNL

-339 QTPLVI
+339 QTPLAI

-490 SYDRTTGQIDYTLR
+490 SYDRTTGQIDYKLR

-527 IDVATLYAI
+527 IDVGTLYAI

-575 NIGDVLTFWRDEKVS
+575 NIGDVLTFWRDEKVT

-702 AQCPDM
+702 VQCPDM

-768 AADAFELNIYNGAD
+768 AADAFDLNIYNGAD

-820 EYSDSIYP
+820 EYSDSIHP

>member
-25 LMALLDS
+25 LIALLDS

-98 LTGQQTASSPS
+98 LTGKQTASSPS

-174 TSVRYSE
+174 SSVRYSE

-280 GGGPVTRDVTG
+280 GGGPVTRNVTG

-309 TTFYLGDMTGEITT
+309 TTFYLGDMTGEVTT
-323 LPSDATLNL
+323 LPADATLNL

-455 VYPEDTIARV
+455 VYPDDTIARV

-476 REQKYNMLAQRHTI
+476 REQKYNMLAHRHTI

-515 EWIVIGKQDVSS
+515 EWVVIGKQDVSS

-702 AQCPDM
+702 VQCPDM

-726 TTSERIDFSFGDM
+726 TTSERIDFSFVDM

-768 AADAFELNIYNGAD
+768 AADAFDLNIYNGAD